1 MAIRNKSWDTY
12 KLSPKLVNCPRTQ
25 VPSSTNNNNIN
36 NNNNN
41 NNTKVWEDS
50 LKFKETGKKAKK

>member
-1 MAIRNKSWDTY
+1 
-12 KLSPKLVNCPRTQ
+12 

>member
-1 MAIRNKSWDTY
+1 
-12 KLSPKLVNCPRTQ
+12 

-41 NNTKVWEDS
+41 NNNNNTKVREDS